1 MCEQPQKALWA
12 TIGQHWATRSRVL
25 MSIQKRQRATGKTVY
40 RVMWRDHE
48 GAQRSQ
54 SFKTLGD
61 AKRFDAQLELGHVPE
76 ARSAD
81 AKMTVAG
88 WIQEWFDT
96 YSSEWRTT
104 THLTRANICDKWI
117 LPMIGTQPLAAVTS
131 RSCRAFRQQM
141 LDNGATKSRANTV
154 MTVFSAAMTAAADSG
169 VIDQNPVYGIRRLG
183 VQKASINAPAP
194 LAVEEWR
201 HWMPT
206 DRDRLIVSLIAYAG
220 IRPGELCGLQWKH
233 VHPNHLLIV
242 QSGQYG
248 EIEPTKTGK
257 FRSIE
262 LCEALRE
269 ELAAYRPANA
279 DPDAFVIAGVKGGM
293 LSWRNWY
300 RRVWGDARKHVSA
313 DNRAYDLRHTF
324 ASLQIHSGR
333 NVMQV
338 AAELGHAK
346 PTMTLDTYAHVF
358 TESQMQSRMGVDEA
372 ILLARKEIA
381 ERSTVIQQAALDAS
395 E

>member
-1 MCEQPQKALWA
+1 MSTHKPQPK
-12 TIGQHWATRSRVL
+12 
-25 MSIQKRQRATGKTVY
+25 TGKPPF
-40 RVMWRDHE
+40 RGRCRDHPD
-48 GAQRSQ
+48 ANPPKPFTSRP
-54 SFKTLGD
+54 D
-61 AKRFDAQLELGHVPE
+61 AKPFDAQRQLGHTPDTNT
-76 ARSAD
+76 AD
-81 AKMTVAG
+81 GKMTLSD
-88 WIQEWFDT
+88 WIGEWFDT

-104 THLTRANICDKWI
+104 TQLTRANICDKWI
-117 LPMIGTQPLAAVTS
+117 LPMIGKQPLAGITS
-131 RSCRAFRQQM
+131 RSLRAFRQEM

-154 MTVFSAAMTAAADSG
+154 MSVLSAAMTAAADSG

-233 VHPNHLLIV
+233 VHPNPLLIV

-248 EIEPTKTGK
+248 KIEPTKTGK

-279 DPDAFVIAGVKGGM
+279 DPDAFVIAGTRGGM

-300 RRVWGDARKHVSA
+300 RRTWGDARAHVSA
-313 DNRAYDLRHTF
+313 NNRAYDLRHTF

-358 TESQMQSRMGVDEA
+358 TESQMQSRMSVDDA
-372 ILLARKEIA
+372 IALARTEIA
-381 ERSTVIQQAALDAS
+381 ERSTLVQAASRA